1 MINKDITSKDE
12 YLEKHEAMYNKIV
25 DTWGYGTLTDMLNVF
40 KSTRGSYRGLYFLFS
55 KDLKYVYFIAD
66 SHFITRYDYAYAD
79 NNELL
84 VNLVQENN
92 YNLEKV
98 AKVLGIEPMG
108 VFGAISN
115 PYSLNAVLPM
125 LELEDIV
132 EERQANDQ
140 YR

>member
-1 MINKDITSKDE
+1 MINKDVTSKDK

-40 KSTRGSYRGLYFLFS
+40 RSTRGSYRGLYFLFS
-55 KDLKYVYFIAD
+55 KDLSHVWFIAD
-66 SHFITRYDYAYAD
+66 STFIARYDYSYSD
-79 NNELL
+79 NKELL
-84 VNLVQENN
+84 ANLVQENN

-98 AKVLGIEPMG
+98 AKVLGIEPMD
-108 VFGAISN
+108 VFGAINN

-132 EERQANDQ
+132 EERKLK
-140 YR
+140 

>member
-66 SHFITRYDYAYAD
+66 SQFITRYDYAYSD
-79 NNELL
+79 NKELL

-115 PYSLNAVLPM
+115 PYSLNSVLPM